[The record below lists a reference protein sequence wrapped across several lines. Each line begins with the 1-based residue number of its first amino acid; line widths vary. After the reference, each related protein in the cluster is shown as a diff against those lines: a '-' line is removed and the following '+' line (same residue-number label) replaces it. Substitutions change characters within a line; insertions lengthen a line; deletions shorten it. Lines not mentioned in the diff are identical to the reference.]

1 MELLLGISVTLV
13 VAVLV
18 SALAHR
24 SVLSTAVM
32 FLVAGFFF
40 GEGGLHW
47 FALTIEDP
55 IIQTLAELAL
65 FSVLFTDG
73 MQIGL
78 KELTSAWRLPG
89 RALILGMPLTMVLIA
104 LSSRLLLGLDWLQAF
119 LLGAALSPTDPVFAA
134 AVVGRAE
141 IPFRLRH
148 LLNVES
154 GLNDGLALPVVLA
167 LIAALSHSP
176 NEVVRIVW
184 ELILGVALGLLIPL
198 VMAWLEQSRFF
209 QASQDYEALFIFSV
223 GLLLLSLCKATHAN
237 EFLAAFTGGI
247 TVATISPQLKMN
259 FHEFGELI
267 TELLKLSALFVF
279 GGLLSPAFFTTLRM
293 PSYVLVAVILF
304 VVRPL
309 AIGTSLIK
317 SGLGVK
323 ENLVAAWYG
332 PRGFA
337 SVVYGL
343 IIFKAPFEGSYALF
357 HLIGLVTAVSII
369 LHSSTDILVVKYFRN
384 TQERTPSENASI
396 LQQ

>member
-184 ELILGVALGLLIPL
+184 ELIL
-198 VMAWLEQSRFF
+198 
-209 QASQDYEALFIFSV
+209 
-223 GLLLLSLCKATHAN
+223 
-237 EFLAAFTGGI
+237 
-247 TVATISPQLKMN
+247 
-259 FHEFGELI
+259 
-267 TELLKLSALFVF
+267 
-279 GGLLSPAFFTTLRM
+279 
-293 PSYVLVAVILF
+293 
-304 VVRPL
+304 
-309 AIGTSLIK
+309 
-317 SGLGVK
+317 
-323 ENLVAAWYG
+323 
-332 PRGFA
+332 
-337 SVVYGL
+337 
-343 IIFKAPFEGSYALF
+343 
-357 HLIGLVTAVSII
+357 
-369 LHSSTDILVVKYFRN
+369 
-384 TQERTPSENASI
+384 
-396 LQQ
+396 